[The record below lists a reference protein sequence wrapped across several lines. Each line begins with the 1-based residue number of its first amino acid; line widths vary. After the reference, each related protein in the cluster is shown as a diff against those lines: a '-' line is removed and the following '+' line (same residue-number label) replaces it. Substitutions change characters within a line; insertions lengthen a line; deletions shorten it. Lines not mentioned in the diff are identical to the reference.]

1 MKLPQK
7 TKMKR
12 LKMKPGELT
21 KRMFVKMVF
30 DDLVKSYKYTFKEA
44 RKLIKRFPDV
54 MEEHYLHATDVE
66 LFIGAHRKGDTESL
80 KFFRNGNYIKSD
92 VSGTAMCLDLLW

>member
-1 MKLPQK
+1 
-7 TKMKR
+7 
-12 LKMKPGELT
+12 MKPSVLKIKPRKLT

-30 DDLVKSYKYTFKEA
+30 DDLVKNCKYTFKEA

-54 MEEHYLHATDVE
+54 MEEHYVHATDE
-66 LFIGAHRKGDTESL
+66 EHFIRIHRKGDTESL